1 MALPELSEGAEGG
14 RRGCRMV
21 GKEVAGT
28 KRIARLILGA
38 LHLIAGRGPARYV
51 PPKSAAPSSD
61 GGLGRSW
68 LPG

>member
-1 MALPELSEGAEGG
+1 
-14 RRGCRMV
+14 MV
-21 GKEVAGT
+21 AKEVADT

-51 PPKSAAPSSD
+51 PPKSVAPSSD